1 MSSKSILFAIIS
13 LIFLLA
19 FSPFI
24 LAQDDVNIAPPAGED
39 DDSYSETEPANSYR
53 TTQTIGNAPGM
64 DEYRWYDQDFGWTH
78 TFDAGCKII
87 KRASLRIRAWDV
99 DMCSGEVD
107 KVYADDV
114 YLGDLEGEDDTWSTT
129 TFDIDPALL
138 EDGALEVWIDIDA
151 THEQRWWAVTIDWSR
166 LVVYWDWNP
175 PVADFTAEPLIGV
188 APMTVKFTNL
198 SKCAVAWKWD
208 FGDGSEIST
217 ERDPI
222 HTYLPPTDPMFTVK
236 LTAYNPDGVED
247 TMVKTD
253 YITCYLPIVLD
264 FNTPVNIGVGELFV
278 NFENLATGTIT
289 DFFWEV
295 NDSIFSI
302 EKDTFHKFGIG
313 NFNISLTAWGPPLVG
328 KHQLT
333 REDFVIV
340 YDPAS
345 APVEMEMV
353 ECSPSYYAEPWA
365 NVIDKDF
372 WWWDGTATIAAVSP
386 AFAIFKFADNAN
398 HLVDKI
404 RLITDTGTIPVR
416 RWLQDFQV
424 AISKD
429 NQSYRT
435 VLDTCKT
442 GGGWEVFAFEADSA
456 MFVKLTLLSPMD
468 AEWIQIGE
476 LEVWEAGKAPTAT
489 PPLPKQ
495 FEPKPELQVAAQP
508 PANFVLSQNYPNPF
522 NPETSISYQ
531 IPGETHVS
539 LAIYNMTGELIRT
552 LVSENKTAGAYTVSW
567 NGLDNAGQKVASG
580 IYVYRLEA
588 SGYAV
593 SKKMAML
600 K

>member
-1 MSSKSILFAIIS
+1 MKLKSILLALFTIV
-13 LIFLLA
+13 FLLA
-19 FSPFI
+19 LSPLIF
-24 LAQDDVNIAPPAGED
+24 AQDDVSVAPPAGED
-39 DDSYSETEPANSYR
+39 DNSYSETEPANSYR

-64 DEYRWYDQDFGWTH
+64 DEYRWFDQDFGWTH
-78 TFDAGCKII
+78 TFDACCKTI

-99 DMCSGEVD
+99 DMAGGEVD
-107 KVYADDV
+107 KVYADGV
-114 YLGDLEGEDDTWSTT
+114 CLGDLEGQDDEWSTT
-129 TFDIDPALL
+129 TFDLDPALL
-138 EDGALEVWIDIDA
+138 EDGTLEVWVDIDA
-151 THEQRWWAVTIDWSR
+151 MHEQRWWAVTIDWSR

-217 ERDPI
+217 EKDPI
-222 HTYLPPTDPMFTVK
+222 HTYLPPTDPIFTVT

-247 TMVKTD
+247 TMVKED

-264 FNTPVNIGVGELFV
+264 FNSPVNIGVGELFV

-289 DFFWEV
+289 DYFWEV

-302 EKDTFHKFGIG
+302 EKDSFHKFGIG

-345 APVEMEMV
+345 APVELKLV
-353 ECSPSYYAEPWA
+353 ESSASYYAEPWA
-365 NVIDKDF
+365 NVLDKDF
-372 WWWDGTATIAAVSP
+372 WGWDGTATIAAVSP
-386 AFAIFKFADNAN
+386 AYAIFKCADDAT
-398 HLVDKI
+398 HLVDKV
-404 RLITDTGTIPVR
+404 RMITDTGTIPVR

-429 NQSYRT
+429 NVTYRT

-456 MFVKLTLLSPMD
+456 SYIKLTLLSPMD

-476 LEVWEAGKAPTAT
+476 LEVWEAGKAPMAI
-489 PPLPKQ
+489 PPLAKQ
-495 FEPKPELQVAAQP
+495 PEAKPEQHLSANP

-531 IPGETHVS
+531 IPNDTHVS
-539 LAIYNMTGELIRT
+539 LAIYNMTGKLIRT
-552 LVSENKTAGAYTVSW
+552 LVSENKSAGAYTVCW

-588 SGYAV
+588 AGCSV